1 MIKIVNGGNDSL
13 FIKRFKDLAL
23 SCTSNTFSKKMQ
35 FDTFKAAEPIYNIKK
50 KPQKNNFKPYAF
62 CNLET
67 VLKYFKVF

>member
-1 MIKIVNGGNDSL
+1 MLKIFNGGNEGL
-13 FIKRFKDLAL
+13 LIKRFKDLTL
-23 SCTSNTFSKKMQ
+23 NHTSTTLSKKMQ